1 MLAFFM
7 TVLILKSLYAAE
19 VNEISQPV
27 SVQILKLGESTAI
40 ECYIESLM
48 NKRMWYKL
56 NTDRRLQLVA
66 FFDTTY
72 NRSEISDKFR
82 QRFSVQFDNINS
94 HLSIFRVAAED
105 VGTYFCGALFLN
117 DIRFGP
123 GTSLTLKDEI
133 KLPELKQSNVA
144 LIVSNTI
151 LGIVIVLLL
160 WIICR
165 TRRKDSPEAPDR
177 SSDSKQTNETVVY
190 STVSTA
196 HRSLASRP
204 PPEV

>member
-1 MLAFFM
+1 IPQVA
-7 TVLILKSLYAAE
+7 
-19 VNEISQPV
+19 VNMFPCFLSRTSVHTSQSNPV

-123 GTSLTLKDEI
+123 GTSLTLKEKIIEKYKSGDGYRRI
-133 KLPELKQSNVA
+133 SRA
-144 LIVSNTI
+144 LNIPGQT
-151 LGIVIVLLL
+151 VL
-160 WIICR
+160 
-165 TRRKDSPEAPDR
+165 
-177 SSDSKQTNETVVY
+177 TN
-190 STVSTA
+190 
-196 HRSLASRP
+196 
-204 PPEV
+204 